1 MSNAERFATRVEV
14 RLIFQDRSLRIVIE
28 DDGPGIPADRR
39 DEALR
44 PFTRLEEA
52 RDPNRG
58 AGVGLGLSI
67 ASDIALSHGGALR
80 LSQSEGLGGLRV
92 DLVIAR

>member
-1 MSNAERFATRVEV
+1 GGVPDNALEN
-14 RLIFQDRSLRIVIE
+14 L
-28 DDGPGIPADRR
+28 
-39 DEALR
+39 LR
-44 PFTRLEEA
+44 PFTRLDSS

-80 LSQSEGLGGLRV
+80 LSQSAALGGLRAE
-92 DLVIAR
+92 LVIAR